1 MTFTLYG
8 RRGIIFLNGANRM
21 RFSWSRIG
29 ATAILGLFVAAT
41 AGCTLVNKIRA
52 KNELN
57 ETARAYKAGHF
68 EEAEQHAKRAL
79 YLDPNNPTAPIF
91 IARVIHQQYKPGVDA
106 PDNVQRARDAID
118 AYQRVLQQNPNNEE
132 AFKAISVLYSAI
144 KDDQSLRAW
153 ITKRATDPSQP
164 NEKRAEAYAILAGK
178 DWDCSYKVTE
188 QPDIKTTSTDAAAGK
203 ATVTYKKPK
212 EQKDFDNI
220 QKCVVRGLEEA
231 DTAIKYDANS
241 ESGWSY
247 KANLLL
253 EAAKQAEM
261 DGKPDQKATFEKQAK
276 TAQERAGQLSEER

>member
-1 MTFTLYG
+1 
-8 RRGIIFLNGANRM
+8 M

-29 ATAILGLFVAAT
+29 ATAILGLFVAAS

-57 ETARAYKAGHF
+57 ETAKAYKEGHF
-68 EEAEQHAKRAL
+68 DVAEQHAKRAL
-79 YLDPNNPTAPIF
+79 ALDPGNPTAPIF
-91 IARVIHQQYKPGVDA
+91 IARVIHQQYKPGVDV
-106 PDNVQRARDAID
+106 PDNVQKAKDAIE
-118 AYQRVLQQNPNNEE
+118 AYQRVLQQDPNNEE
-132 AFKAISVLYSAI
+132 AYKAISVLYAAI
-144 KDDQSLRAW
+144 KDEQNLRAW
-153 ITKRATDPSQP
+153 IMKRASDASQAA
-164 NEKRAEAYAILAGK
+164 EKRAEAYAILAGK

-188 QPDIKTTSTDAAAGK
+188 LPDIKTTSTEGGTAK
-203 ATVTYKKPK
+203 VTYKKP

-231 DTAIKYDANS
+231 DTAIKFDPNT

-261 DGKPDQKATFEKQAK
+261 DGKPDQKATYEKQAK
-276 TAQERAGQLSEER
+276 TAQERAGKLSEERRKKDEAAEAAAGSPTP

>member
-1 MTFTLYG
+1 
-8 RRGIIFLNGANRM
+8 M

-29 ATAILGLFVAAT
+29 ATAILGLFVAAS

-57 ETARAYKAGHF
+57 ETAKAYKEGHF
-68 EEAEQHAKRAL
+68 DVAEQHAKRAL
-79 YLDPNNPTAPIF
+79 ALDPGNPTAPIF
-91 IARVIHQQYKPGVDA
+91 IARVIHQQYKPGVDV
-106 PDNVQRARDAID
+106 PDNVQKAKDAIE
-118 AYQRVLQQNPNNEE
+118 AYQRVLQQDPNNEE
-132 AFKAISVLYSAI
+132 AYKAISVLYAAI
-144 KDDQSLRAW
+144 KDEQNLRAW
-153 ITKRATDPSQP
+153 IMKRASDASQAA
-164 NEKRAEAYAILAGK
+164 EKRAEAYAILAGK

-188 QPDIKTTSTDAAAGK
+188 LPDIKTTSTEGGTAK
-203 ATVTYKKPK
+203 VTYKKP

-231 DTAIKYDANS
+231 DTAIKFDPNT

-261 DGKPDQKATFEKQAK
+261 DGKPDQKATYEKQAK
-276 TAQERAGQLSEER
+276 TAQERAGKLSEERRKKDEAAEAAAGSPKP